1 MLGKLIY
8 SFHSSEIDYLIDSFK
23 SHDSSRYDADVLKK
37 AVKLKENLWW
47 GPGFITNALMK
58 FIRE

>member
-1 MLGKLIY
+1 MLSWDAHRMLGKLIY

-37 AVKLKENLWW
+37 AVKLKENL
-47 GPGFITNALMK
+47 GFP
-58 FIRE
+58 